1 MMTTPGLSAQAP
13 SLHTGAGT
21 RTRLYVIGAL
31 VYCAVLFLTLV
42 VPLWVPMA
50 PTTMLSA
57 AYLVGFNTRVADI
70 AAVAVA
76 CGVLWLAWKGRLGG
90 YGPPPPKTQMG
101 PRFVSVTI
109 VLLLS
114 ALSFACW
121 IVTVAQVR
129 YHSDAGY
136 FREQLESFVL
146 NGRHLYT
153 ELEFPYGPVLM
164 LLSAWVYW
172 GLHPFGVSITGA
184 YFTSMVLAQA
194 IGMVA
199 LAYAM
204 NQLPMRDWQ
213 RRVGFVVLAG
223 GACVSLLGMNY
234 THLRFVPPLALL
246 LLVPKLR
253 SRAAIVA
260 LLTAG
265 EMVEFAISP
274 EVGLAF
280 LAACWCYAV
289 WRWRE
294 DRWYSVAAVVLP
306 AMGTAVLL
314 LSLKSYLEM
323 LIAFGRGQ
331 FNLPMQPITHILIF
345 LFAFTWLVPRYIGY
359 TMREQD
365 RGSRETAVLVALF
378 VYSVGMIPSTL
389 ARCDPLHVFFNGISV
404 LVLSLA
410 AVSRVRA
417 HAGAVWLCCV
427 ILLVGWMQ
435 YVNTRVDQRQ
445 IAEAVH
451 AGLMPRLP
459 NGAKHLLLGATR
471 PVAPGVT
478 RMLAAP
484 LSSPPLLDMQRLEAI
499 VGHDTIATPQD
510 IDWTVEQQLRQSG
523 HFRPDFFSFM
533 ASVISEQA
541 EQRKVRAMDEAKW
554 MLLPE
559 PPGGIFAETPDVVGL
574 LQGITLPYRVRNPAL
589 YLHNSILHQDLVE
602 HWRPVA
608 DFGRYRLYQNL
619 SPRSPGPP
627 RG

>member
-1 MMTTPGLSAQAP
+1 
-13 SLHTGAGT
+13 
-21 RTRLYVIGAL
+21 
-31 VYCAVLFLTLV
+31 
-42 VPLWVPMA
+42 
-50 PTTMLSA
+50 
-57 AYLVGFNTRVADI
+57 
-70 AAVAVA
+70 
-76 CGVLWLAWKGRLGG
+76 VLWLAWRGRLGG
-90 YGPPPPKTQMG
+90 YGPPPPKTRMG
-101 PRFVSVTI
+101 WRFVAVTI

-136 FREQLESFVL
+136 FREQLASFVL

-153 ELEFPYGPVLM
+153 QLEFPYGPILM
-164 LLSAWVYW
+164 LLSVWVYKA
-172 GLHPFGVSITGA
+172 LHPFGVSITGA

-194 IGMVA
+194 IGMAA

-204 NQLPMRDWQ
+204 NQLPMRDWH

-260 LLTAG
+260 LLTVG
-265 EMVEFAISP
+265 EMLEFAISP

-289 WRWRE
+289 WRWRQ

-306 AMGTAVLL
+306 ALGTAVLL
-314 LSLKSYLEM
+314 LSLKSYLQM
-323 LIAFGRGQ
+323 LIAFGRGS
-331 FNLPMQPITHILIF
+331 FNLPLQPITHILIF

-359 TMREQD
+359 TIREQD
-365 RGSRETAVLVALF
+365 RSSREIAVLVAMF
-378 VYSVGMIPSTL
+378 AYSIGMIPSTF
-389 ARCDPLHVFFNGISV
+389 ARCDPLHVFFNGIPI

-410 AVSRVRA
+410 AVSRVTPR
-417 HAGAVWLCCV
+417 AGAVWVCCV
-427 ILLVGWMQ
+427 ILLVGWMH
-435 YVNTRVDQRQ
+435 YVNVRLDQMQ
-445 IAEAVH
+445 IADAVH
-451 AGLMPRLP
+451 VGLMPRLP
-459 NGAKHLLLGATR
+459 ARARRLLLRATR

-478 RMLAAP
+478 TMLAAP
-484 LSSPPLLDMQRLEAI
+484 ASPPALLDMQRLEAI
-499 VGHDTIATPQD
+499 VGHDTIATPDD
-510 IDWTVEQQLRQSG
+510 IDWPIEEQLRQTG

-533 ASVISEQA
+533 AGVLSLDREQ
-541 EQRKVRAMDEAKW
+541 QKVASMDAARW
-554 MLLPE
+554 ALLPE
-559 PPGGIFAETPDVVGL
+559 PPEGIWTETPEVLGV
-574 LQGITLPYRVRNPAL
+574 LQGISLPYPVRHPPL
-589 YLHNSILHQDLVE
+589 YLHNSVLHQDLRE

-619 SPRSPGPP
+619 APRSPSPE
-627 RG
+627 

>member
-1 MMTTPGLSAQAP
+1 VYLLAT
-13 SLHTGAGT
+13 
-21 RTRLYVIGAL
+21 L
-31 VYCAVLFLTLV
+31 VYVVALFLTLV

-50 PTTMLSA
+50 PTTMISA
-57 AYLVGFNTRVADI
+57 AYLTGFNTRVADI
-70 AAVAVA
+70 AGVAVS
-76 CGVLWLAWKGRLGG
+76 CVVLWLAWKGRLGG
-90 YGPPPPKTQMG
+90 YGPPPPKTRVG
-101 PRFVSVTI
+101 WRFVAVTI
-109 VLLLS
+109 VLLLT

-136 FREQLESFVL
+136 FREQLASFVL

-153 ELEFPYGPVLM
+153 QLEFPYGPILM
-164 LLSAWVYW
+164 LISVWVYRA
-172 GLHPFGVSITGA
+172 LHPFGVSITGA

-204 NQLPMRDWQ
+204 NQLPMRDWH
-213 RRVGFVVLAG
+213 RRVGFVVLSA

-253 SRAAIVA
+253 SRAAIGA
-260 LLTAG
+260 LLTVG

-306 AMGTAVLL
+306 ALGTAVLL
-314 LSLKSYLEM
+314 LSLKSYLRM
-323 LIAFGRGQ
+323 LIAFGRGN

-365 RGSRETAVLVALF
+365 RSSRELAVLVALF
-378 VYSVGMIPSTL
+378 GYSIGMIPSTF
-389 ARCDPLHVFFNGISV
+389 ARCDPLHVFFNGIPV

-410 AVSRVRA
+410 AVSRVTAR
-417 HAGAVWLCCV
+417 AGAVWVCCLV
-427 ILLVGWMQ
+427 VLVGWMHF
-435 YVNTRVDQRQ
+435 VNLRLDQMQ
-445 IAEAVH
+445 IADAVH

-459 NGAKHLLLGATR
+459 ARAGRLLVRATR
-471 PVAPGVT
+471 IVAPGVS
-478 RMLAAP
+478 RALAAP
-484 LSSPPLLDMQRLEAI
+484 ISPQPLLDMQRLESI
-499 VGHDTIATPQD
+499 VGHDTIATPHD
-510 IDWTVEQQLRQSG
+510 IDWSIEQQLRQTG

-533 ASVISEQA
+533 ASVISLSREQ
-541 EQRKVRAMDEAKW
+541 QKMRSMDEARW

-559 PPGGIFAETPDVVGL
+559 PMEPMWTETPETLGV
-574 LQGITLPYRVRNPAL
+574 LQGINLRYPVRHPPL
-589 YLHNSILHQDLVE
+589 YLHNSVLHQDLLE

-619 SPRSPGPP
+619 APRSPSPE
-627 RG
+627 

>member
-1 MMTTPGLSAQAP
+1 VYLVA
-13 SLHTGAGT
+13 
-21 RTRLYVIGAL
+21 AL
-31 VYCAVLFLTLV
+31 VYVVALFLTLV

-50 PTTMLSA
+50 PATIISA
-57 AYLVGFNTRVADI
+57 AYLTGFNTRVADI
-70 AAVAVA
+70 AGVAVS

-90 YGPPPPKTQMG
+90 YGPPPPKTRMG
-101 PRFVSVTI
+101 WRFVAVTI
-109 VLLLS
+109 VVLLS

-136 FREQLESFVL
+136 FREQLASFVL

-153 ELEFPYGPVLM
+153 QLEFPYGPILM
-164 LLSAWVYW
+164 LLSVWVYKA
-172 GLHPFGVSITGA
+172 LHPFGVSITGA

-194 IGMVA
+194 IGMAA

-204 NQLPMRDWQ
+204 NQLPMRDWH

-260 LLTAG
+260 LLTVG
-265 EMVEFAISP
+265 EMLEFAISP

-289 WRWRE
+289 WRWRQ
-294 DRWYSVAAVVLP
+294 DRWYSVAAVMLP
-306 AMGTAVLL
+306 ALGTAVLL
-314 LSLKSYLEM
+314 LSLKSYLQM
-323 LIAFGRGQ
+323 LIAFGRGS
-331 FNLPMQPITHILIF
+331 FNLPLQPITHILIF

-359 TMREQD
+359 TIREQD
-365 RGSRETAVLVALF
+365 RSSREIAVLVAMF
-378 VYSVGMIPSTL
+378 AYSIGMIPSTF
-389 ARCDPLHVFFNGISV
+389 ARCDPLHVFFNGIPI

-410 AVSRVRA
+410 AVSRVTPR
-417 HAGAVWLCCV
+417 AGAVWVCCV
-427 ILLVGWMQ
+427 ILLVGWMH
-435 YVNTRVDQRQ
+435 YVNVRLDQMQ
-445 IAEAVH
+445 IADAVH
-451 AGLMPRLP
+451 VGLMPRLP
-459 NGAKHLLLGATR
+459 ARARRLLLRATR

-478 RMLAAP
+478 TMLAAP
-484 LSSPPLLDMQRLEAI
+484 ASPPALLDMQRLEAI
-499 VGHDTIATPQD
+499 VGHDTIATPDD
-510 IDWTVEQQLRQSG
+510 IDWPIEEQLRQTG

-533 ASVISEQA
+533 AGVLSLDREQ
-541 EQRKVRAMDEAKW
+541 QKVASMDAARW
-554 MLLPE
+554 ALLPE
-559 PPGGIFAETPDVVGL
+559 PPEGIWTETPEVLGV
-574 LQGITLPYRVRNPAL
+574 LQGISLPYPVRHPPL
-589 YLHNSILHQDLVE
+589 YLHNSVLHQDLRE

-619 SPRSPGPP
+619 APRSPSPE
-627 RG
+627 

>member
-1 MMTTPGLSAQAP
+1 VYLLAT
-13 SLHTGAGT
+13 
-21 RTRLYVIGAL
+21 L
-31 VYCAVLFLTLV
+31 VYVAALFLTLV
-42 VPLWVPMA
+42 LPLWVPMA
-50 PTTMLSA
+50 PTTMISA
-57 AYLVGFNTRVADI
+57 AYLTGFNTRVADI
-70 AAVAVA
+70 AGVAVS

-90 YGPPPPKTQMG
+90 YGPPPSKTRMG
-101 PRFVSVTI
+101 LRFVTVTI
-109 VLLLS
+109 VVLLS
-114 ALSFACW
+114 TLSFACW

-136 FREQLESFVL
+136 FREQLASFVL

-153 ELEFPYGPVLM
+153 QLEFPYGPILM
-164 LLSAWVYW
+164 LISVWVYRA
-172 GLHPFGVSITGA
+172 LHPFGVSITGA

-204 NQLPMRDWQ
+204 NQLPMREWH

-260 LLTAG
+260 LLTVG

-289 WRWRE
+289 WRWPE

-306 AMGTAVLL
+306 ALGTAVLL
-314 LSLKSYLEM
+314 LSLNSYLRM
-323 LIAFGRGQ
+323 LIAFGRGN
-331 FNLPMQPITHILIF
+331 FNLPLQPITHILIF

-365 RGSRETAVLVALF
+365 RSSRDLAVLVALF
-378 VYSVGMIPSTL
+378 GYSIGMIPSTF
-389 ARCDPLHVFFNGISV
+389 ARCDPLHVFFNGIPV

-410 AVSRVRA
+410 AVSRVTAR
-417 HAGAVWLCCV
+417 AGAVWVFCLV
-427 ILLVGWMQ
+427 VLVGWMH
-435 YVNTRVDQRQ
+435 YVNVRLDQMQ
-445 IAEAVH
+445 IADAVH

-459 NGAKHLLLGATR
+459 ARARRLLLRATR
-471 PVAPGVT
+471 RVAPGVT
-478 RMLAAP
+478 TILAAP
-484 LSSPPLLDMQRLEAI
+484 ASPPALLDMQRLEAI
-499 VGHDTIATPQD
+499 VGHDTIATPDD
-510 IDWTVEQQLRQSG
+510 IDWPVEEQLRQTG

-533 ASVISEQA
+533 ASVISLDRERQ
-541 EQRKVRAMDEAKW
+541 KVASMDAARW
-554 MLLPE
+554 ALLPE
-559 PPGGIFAETPDVVGL
+559 PPEGIWTETPEMLGV
-574 LQGITLPYRVRNPAL
+574 LQGISLPYPVRHRPL
-589 YLHNSILHQDLVE
+589 YLHNSVLHQDLLE

-619 SPRSPGPP
+619 APRSPSPE
-627 RG
+627 